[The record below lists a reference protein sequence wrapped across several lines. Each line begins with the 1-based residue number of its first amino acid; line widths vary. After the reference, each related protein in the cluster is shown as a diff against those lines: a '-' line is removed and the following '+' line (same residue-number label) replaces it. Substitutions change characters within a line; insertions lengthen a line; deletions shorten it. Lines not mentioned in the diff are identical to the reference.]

1 MVMILKIIKISE
13 LKDFPEKFMISIAGI
28 LIITQ
33 KVSTAK
39 GVTFLSLQNES
50 GTANIIIWKIYNR

>member
-1 MVMILKIIKISE
+1 MILKIIKIFE

-33 KVSTAK
+33 KVSAAK
-39 GVTFLSLQNES
+39 GVTFLSLKMKVEQQ
-50 GTANIIIWKIYNR
+50 I